1 MKYLLFGLG
10 NIGAEYNNTRHNIGF
25 DVLDHLAAIHKVS
38 FTTERL
44 AQRATFRYKSRV
56 FVLLKPTTFMNLS
69 GKAVRYWMDT
79 EKVKIENIAV
89 VTDDLSLD
97 TGVLRMRTKGS
108 GGTHNGLNNII
119 DVLGRSDF
127 TRLRFGIGNN
137 FSRGRQVDFVLG
149 TWKTAELPIIE
160 DKIPMAAEM
169 LTSFGCIGAART
181 MNMYNN
187 K

>member
-10 NIGAEYNNTRHNIGF
+10 NIGVEYNNTRHNIGF
-25 DVLDHLAAIHKVS
+25 DVLDYLAAMHKVS

-44 AQRATFRYKSRV
+44 AQRAMFRYKSRV

-69 GKAVRYWMDT
+69 GKAVKYWMDT

-119 DVLGRSDF
+119 EVLGRSDF

-137 FSRGRQVDFVLG
+137 FSRGRQIDFVLG
-149 TWKTAELPIIE
+149 NWKMAELPIIE
-160 DKIPMAAEM
+160 DKIPVAAEM
-169 LTSFGCIGAART
+169 LTSFGCIGATRT

>member
-10 NIGAEYNNTRHNIGF
+10 NIGTEYENTRHNIGF
-25 DVLDHLAAIHKVS
+25 DVLDHLAAMHKVS
-38 FTTERL
+38 FKTERL
-44 AQRATFRYKSRV
+44 AQYASFKFKSRV
-56 FVLLKPTTFMNLS
+56 FILLKPTTYMNLS

-97 TGVLRMRTKGS
+97 TGCLRMRTKGS

-119 DVLGRSDF
+119 EVLGRSDF
-127 TRLRFGIGNN
+127 TRLRFGIGNHYA
-137 FSRGRQVDFVLG
+137 RGKQVDFVLG
-149 TWKTAELPIIE
+149 KWKTTEQSIIE
-160 DKIPMAAEM
+160 EKIPIAAEM
-169 LTSFGCIGAART
+169 LCSFGCIGATRT
-181 MNMYNN
+181 MNLYNN

>member
-1 MKYLLFGLG
+1 MKYLIFGLG
-10 NIGAEYNNTRHNIGF
+10 NIGAEYDNTRHNIGF
-25 DVLDHLAAIHKVS
+25 DVLDYLAQQHKVS

-69 GKAVRYWMDT
+69 GKAVRYWMDA

-97 TGVLRMRTKGS
+97 VGVLRMRTKGS
-108 GGTHNGLNNII
+108 HGTHNGLGNII
-119 DVLGRSDF
+119 QVLGRSDF
-127 TRLRFGIGNN
+127 TRLRFGIGKD

-149 TWKTAELPIIE
+149 QWKTAEQAIIDE
-160 DKIPMAAEM
+160 KIPVAAEM
-169 LTSFGCIGAART
+169 LNSFGCIGAART
-181 MNMYNN
+181 MNMFNN